1 WRITR
6 RLSPPSRM
14 VRYWPAMNRLRL
26 PLWLV
31 CDSRAAL
38 RLWVSLAVFAWV
50 QRLSLSR
57 QDAVGAPG
65 IGGRG
70 RGGGCGDGCGDG
82 GVVVVFSF
90 FSSRRFSFFRRAA
103 SPFFSWGP
111 HLR

>member
-1 WRITR
+1 EPKVWADWRITR

-14 VRYWPAMNRLRL
+14 GRYWPAMNRLRL

-65 IGGRG
+65 IGGSG
-70 RGGGCGDGCGDG
+70 CGGGCGDGGL
-82 GVVVVFSF
+82 VVVFSF
-90 FSSRRFSFFRRAA
+90 FSSRRF
-103 SPFFSWGP
+103 
-111 HLR
+111 